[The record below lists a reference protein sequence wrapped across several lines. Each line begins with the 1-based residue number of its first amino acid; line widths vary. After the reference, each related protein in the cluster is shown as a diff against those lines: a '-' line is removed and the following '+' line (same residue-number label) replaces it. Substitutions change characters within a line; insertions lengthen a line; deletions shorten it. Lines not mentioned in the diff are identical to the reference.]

1 MKAMEG
7 ETLKRIE
14 EMRKALPPELQPGPL
29 KTRVTLTGI
38 QQIIQQIVDRFHP
51 RKVILFGSYARGT
64 PTVASD
70 VDLLAVMETD
80 ENPLHTAARIWASI
94 DHPISP

>member
-1 MKAMEG
+1 VD
-7 ETLKRIE
+7 LSRIIGHQFVA
-14 EMRKALPPELQPGPL
+14 RLC
-29 KTRVTLTGI
+29 VTDHLSL
-38 QQIIQQIVDRFHP
+38 R
-51 RKVILFGSYARGT
+51 
-64 PTVASD
+64 D